1 MILVLDNIRST
12 HNVGAIFRT
21 AEGAGVSEIILVGI
35 TPSPIDR
42 FGRERSDVAKAA
54 VGAQLLVSWKY
65 FESSSEVIEYL
76 HERVDAIIALE
87 QTAQAVDYKSLAP
100 LEDASHSALVIGNE
114 IDGVSDEFYKQRVIT
129 ARSRCKEKKNHS
141 MSPPPA
147 VSRFSDCWIFSR

>member
-65 FESSSEVIEYL
+65 FESSSEAIEYL
-76 HERVDAIIALE
+76 HERVDTIIALE

-100 LEDASHSALVIGNE
+100 LEDASHSALVVGNE
-114 IDGVSDEFYKQRVIT
+114 IDGVSDELLQAAHHHCEIPMQGEKESLNVST
-129 ARSRCKEKKNHS
+129 ACGIALFRLL
-141 MSPPPA
+141 
-147 VSRFSDCWIFSR
+147 DI